1 MIFKIKSYLYP
12 YQTGHGWL
20 DGAVSDSITTLS
32 IISIISISIIVL
44 STMWHFYRIKH
55 DKKVYSI
62 SEHSDECVH

>member
-32 IISIISISIIVL
+32 IISISIIVL
-44 STMWHFYRIKH
+44 STMWHFYIIKRS
-55 DKKVYSI
+55 KKVHSI